1 MTEATSFGRFKSEL
15 NSFFG
20 LILANLVFGAMAMA
34 FGLQFIVGSVLGQA
48 GLPASPEIRILAG
61 ALALVTFGL
70 GLAWI
75 EASARIMKGIRGP
88 IREFRHRKEPV
99 PEEILTC
106 GIIGMISVYRE
117 HRTTVRRMILV
128 CTLGGW
134 CFFILGIV
142 NATEFL
148 SLSPSSGTVMLN
160 VFLLIPAA
168 FLTLGVGVVSLLS
181 SYYFS
186 KFSKAWDLRL
196 AETARSED
204 LLEKTIG
211 TGKE

>member
-34 FGLQFIVGSVLGQA
+34 FGLQFIVGSVLGQT

-61 ALALVTFGL
+61 VLALVTFGL

-75 EASARIMKGIRGP
+75 QSGARIMKGIRGLM
-88 IREFRHRKEPV
+88 REFRHRSDPI

-117 HRTTVRRMILV
+117 HRTTVRRMIIV

-148 SLSPSSGTVMLN
+148 SLSPSSGTVTLN

-168 FLTLGVGVVSLLS
+168 LLTLGIGVVSVLS

-186 KFSKAWDLRL
+186 TFAKAWDLRL